1 MQEQAAKIAA
11 KANKKDE
18 PSATKDGD
26 EEQAKPA
33 KKGEKAKPKSKA
45 RPYNRKELT
54 EREIAKIKENLEKIL
69 PLEDCRPKGWQG
81 VENFEPQ
88 KRLYSIVRLS
98 KPHPGPRF

>member
-33 KKGEKAKPKSKA
+33 KKGEKAKPKNKA

-54 EREIAKIKENLEKIL
+54 EREIAKIREKPREDPASGRL
-69 PLEDCRPKGWQG
+69 PAEGMAGC
-81 VENFEPQ
+81 
-88 KRLYSIVRLS
+88 
-98 KPHPGPRF
+98 